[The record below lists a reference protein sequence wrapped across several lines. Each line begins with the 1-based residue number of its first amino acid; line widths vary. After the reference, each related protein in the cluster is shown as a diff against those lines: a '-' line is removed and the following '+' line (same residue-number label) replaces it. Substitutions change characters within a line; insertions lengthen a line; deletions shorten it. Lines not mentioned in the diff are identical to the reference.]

1 MQELWHRPI
10 VLMMV
15 LAGAYFAVRTNRVFS
30 QNLHND
36 TDVSFLFN
44 RCGKPLRRAYAAGI
58 LMQAGESIC
67 FPFMIMLRMAIAAGG
82 AGAIVWFA
90 VFSLLLK
97 CVQGAMGALG
107 TYYGRAGSTAALVI
121 CSAKREGI
129 GTGKNGAAVML
140 GIQASFAALGLAA
153 AAYALCGSARHGSGS
168 IIFYAAVC
176 MAAAAL
182 PIIKRGTAIFI
193 GAGAAFAVFIIAA
206 LLKNAANIMLI
217 LKIMLTDAVQLGRI
231 VFEYSGMGL
240 GACMGAG
247 ACLSAGLFLL
257 NAYSAGENADMF
269 PHPIYAAVYYQ
280 LRWSAAVITAFVVGM
295 LMLCFE
301 LEADANETTK
311 AIMAAFVCFF
321 GTRQLI
327 CAIRRLWKDMRIS
340 RAVCIAAGVA
350 ALITV
355 LNKSALSA
363 ALNVIA
369 CAGMAGHIIYALSD
383 SGWYFAL
390 MEDYRD
396 RYVWHSIPHP
406 DLMAEKEQDAGNGD
420 I

>member
-1 MQELWHRPI
+1 MQELWYRPI
-10 VLMMV
+10 VLLIV
-15 LAGAYFAVRTNRVFS
+15 LAGIYFTVRTNRVFS

-36 TDVSFLFN
+36 TDISFLFN

-67 FPFMIMLRMAIAAGG
+67 FPFIIMLRMAIAAGG
-82 AGAIVWFA
+82 AGSIVWFA

-107 TYYGRAGSTAALVI
+107 NYYGKPGSTAALVI
-121 CSAKREGI
+121 CSAKRKGI
-129 GTGKNGAAVML
+129 GTGKNGAAAML
-140 GIQASFAALGLAA
+140 GIQAAFAVLGVAAAVFAAPNDPDGGALIYAGIAA
-153 AAYALCGSARHGSGS
+153 
-168 IIFYAAVC
+168 
-176 MAAAAL
+176 AAAAL
-182 PIIKRGTAIFI
+182 LVCGRGRA
-193 GAGAAFAVFIIAA
+193 AGVCVGGAFAVFLAAA
-206 LLKNAANIMLI
+206 LLHNAANFMLI
-217 LKIMLTDAVQLGRI
+217 ITIMFTDAVQLGHI
-231 VFEYSGMGL
+231 VFAHSGMGL

-301 LEADANETTK
+301 LEADANGAAK

-327 CAIRRLWKDMRIS
+327 CAIKRIWKDRRIN
-340 RAVCIAAGVA
+340 RAVCIAACVA
-350 ALITV
+350 ALITM
-355 LNKSALSA
+355 LNKSTFGI
-363 ALNVIA
+363 ALNIIA

>member
-1 MQELWHRPI
+1 
-10 VLMMV
+10 
-15 LAGAYFAVRTNRVFS
+15 
-30 QNLHND
+30 
-36 TDVSFLFN
+36 
-44 RCGKPLRRAYAAGI
+44 
-58 LMQAGESIC
+58 
-67 FPFMIMLRMAIAAGG
+67 
-82 AGAIVWFA
+82 
-90 VFSLLLK
+90 
-97 CVQGAMGALG
+97 
-107 TYYGRAGSTAALVI
+107 
-121 CSAKREGI
+121 
-129 GTGKNGAAVML
+129 
-140 GIQASFAALGLAA
+140 
-153 AAYALCGSARHGSGS
+153 
-168 IIFYAAVC
+168 

-193 GAGAAFAVFIIAA
+193 GAGAAFAVFLAAA
-206 LLKNAANIMLI
+206 LLHNGANFMLI
-217 LKIMLTDAVQLGRI
+217 ITIMFTDAVQLGRI
-231 VFEYSGMGL
+231 VFAHSGMGL

-327 CAIRRLWKDMRIS
+327 CAIGRLWKDMRIN
-340 RAVCIAAGVA
+340 RVVCIAAGVA

-406 DLMAEKEQDAGNGD
+406 DLMAEKEQDMEEQD

>member
-1 MQELWHRPI
+1 MQELWYRPI
-10 VLMMV
+10 VLLIV
-15 LAGAYFAVRTNRVFS
+15 LAGIYFTVRTSRVFS

-44 RCGKPLRRAYAAGI
+44 RCDRPLRRAYAAGI

-82 AGAIVWFA
+82 AGSIVWFA

-107 TYYGRAGSTAALVI
+107 NYYGKPGSTAALIVR
-121 CSAKREGI
+121 SAKRKNA
-129 GTGKNGAAVML
+129 GTGKNGAAAML
-140 GIQASFAALGLAA
+140 GIQAAFTVLGITA
-153 AAYALCGSARHGSGS
+153 AAYALCGSARQGSGS

-231 VFEYSGMGL
+231 VFAHSGMGL

-257 NAYSAGENADMF
+257 NAYSAGENADML
-269 PHPIYAAVYYQ
+269 PHPIYAAVHYQ

-327 CAIRRLWKDMRIS
+327 CAIRRLWEDMRIN
-340 RAVCIAAGVA
+340 RVVCIAAGVA

-355 LNKSALSA
+355 LNKSVLSA

>member
-1 MQELWHRPI
+1 MQELWYRPI
-10 VLMMV
+10 VLLIV

-97 CVQGAMGALG
+97 CVQGALGALG
-107 TYYGRAGSTAALVI
+107 NYYGKPGSTAALIVR
-121 CSAKREGI
+121 SAKRKNA
-129 GTGKNGAAVML
+129 GTGKNGAAAML

-240 GACMGAG
+240 GACVGAG

-301 LEADANETTK
+301 LEADANGAAK

-327 CAIRRLWKDMRIS
+327 CAIGRLWKDMRIN
-340 RAVCIAAGVA
+340 RVVCIAAGVA

-406 DLMAEKEQDAGNGD
+406 DLMAEKEQDMEEQD

>member
-15 LAGAYFAVRTNRVFS
+15 LAGAYFTVRTNRVFS

-107 TYYGRAGSTAALVI
+107 TYYGREGSAATLVI
-121 CSAKREGI
+121 CSAKRKGI
-129 GTGKNGAAVML
+129 GTGKNGAAAVL
-140 GIQASFAALGLAA
+140 CIQAAFAALGVAA
-153 AAYALCGSARHGSGS
+153 AVFAAPNDPDGGALIYAG
-168 IIFYAAVC
+168 I
-176 MAAAAL
+176 AAATAAL
-182 PIIKRGTAIFI
+182 LVCGRGRA
-193 GAGAAFAVFIIAA
+193 AGVCVGGAFAVFLAAA
-206 LLKNAANIMLI
+206 LLHNAANFMLI
-217 LKIMLTDAVQLGRI
+217 ITIMFTDAVQLGRI
-231 VFEYSGMGL
+231 VFAHSGMGL

-327 CAIRRLWKDMRIS
+327 CAIGRLWKDMRIN
-340 RAVCIAAGVA
+340 RVVCIAAGVA

-396 RYVWHSIPHP
+396 RCVWHSIPHP

>member
-1 MQELWHRPI
+1 
-10 VLMMV
+10 
-15 LAGAYFAVRTNRVFS
+15 
-30 QNLHND
+30 
-36 TDVSFLFN
+36 
-44 RCGKPLRRAYAAGI
+44 
-58 LMQAGESIC
+58 
-67 FPFMIMLRMAIAAGG
+67 MIMLRMAIAAGG

-107 TYYGRAGSTAALVI
+107 TYYGRAGSTAALIVR
-121 CSAKREGI
+121 SAKRKNA
-129 GTGKNGAAVML
+129 GTGKNGAAAML

-327 CAIRRLWKDMRIS
+327 CAIGRLWKDMRIN
-340 RAVCIAAGVA
+340 RVVCIAAGVA

-406 DLMAEKEQDAGNGD
+406 DLMAEKEQDMEEQD

>member
-1 MQELWHRPI
+1 MSFLIRQTLIYAIPLMI
-10 VLMMV
+10 VA
-15 LAGAYFAVRTNRVFS
+15 LAGIFAERSGIINLALEGIMIFGAFIGVLFVRILQATGCF
-30 QNLHND
+30 D
-36 TDVSFLFN
+36 AA
-44 RCGKPLRRAYAAGI
+44 KAAGDWMA
-58 LMQAGESIC
+58 LQGYM
-67 FPFMIMLRMAIAAGG
+67 FLTMLVAAALG
-82 AGAIVWFA
+82 A

-107 TYYGRAGSTAALVI
+107 TYYGRAGSAAALVI
-121 CSAKREGI
+121 CSAKRKGI
-129 GTGKNGAAVML
+129 GTGKNGATAML
-140 GIQASFAALGLAA
+140 GIQAAFAALGVAA
-153 AAYALCGSARHGSGS
+153 AVFAAPKGSDGGALIYAG
-168 IIFYAAVC
+168 I
-176 MAAAAL
+176 AAATAAL
-182 PIIKRGTAIFI
+182 LVCGRGRA
-193 GAGAAFAVFIIAA
+193 AGVCVGGAFAVFLAAA
-206 LLKNAANIMLI
+206 LLHNGANLMLI
-217 LKIMLTDAVQLGRI
+217 ITIMFTDAVQLGRI
-231 VFEYSGMGL
+231 VFAHSGMGL

-327 CAIRRLWKDMRIS
+327 CAIGRLWKDMRIN
-340 RAVCIAAGVA
+340 RVVCIAAGVA

-406 DLMAEKEQDAGNGD
+406 DLMAEKEQDMEEQD

>member
-1 MQELWHRPI
+1 MP
-10 VLMMV
+10 
-15 LAGAYFAVRTNRVFS
+15 S
-30 QNLHND
+30 QMTQTEARL
-36 TDVSFLFN
+36 
-44 RCGKPLRRAYAAGI
+44 YAGI
-58 LMQAGESIC
+58 
-67 FPFMIMLRMAIAAGG
+67 AA
-82 AGAIVWFA
+82 A
-90 VFSLLLK
+90 
-97 CVQGAMGALG
+97 
-107 TYYGRAGSTAALVI
+107 TAALLV
-121 CSAKREGI
+121 CGRGR
-129 GTGKNGAAVML
+129 AA
-140 GIQASFAALGLAA
+140 G
-153 AAYALCGSARHGSGS
+153 
-168 IIFYAAVC
+168 VC
-176 MAAAAL
+176 V
-182 PIIKRGTAIFI
+182 G
-193 GAGAAFAVFIIAA
+193 GAFAVFIAAA
-206 LLKNAANIMLI
+206 LLHNGANFMLI
-217 LKIMLTDAVQLGRI
+217 ITIMFTDAVQLGRI
-231 VFEYSGMGL
+231 VFAHSGMGL
-240 GACMGAG
+240 GACVGAG

-327 CAIRRLWKDMRIS
+327 CAIGRLWKDMRIN
-340 RAVCIAAGVA
+340 RVVCIAAGVA

-396 RYVWHSIPHP
+396 RYVWHSTPHP
-406 DLMAEKEQDAGNGD
+406 DLMAEKEQDMEEQD

>member
-1 MQELWHRPI
+1 MQELWYRPI
-10 VLMMV
+10 VLLIV

-67 FPFMIMLRMAIAAGG
+67 FSMVRG
-82 AGAIVWFA
+82 V
-90 VFSLLLK
+90 
-97 CVQGAMGALG
+97 
-107 TYYGRAGSTAALVI
+107 
-121 CSAKREGI
+121 
-129 GTGKNGAAVML
+129 
-140 GIQASFAALGLAA
+140 LAA
-153 AAYALCGSARHGSGS
+153 AEMRAGGNGRARNLLWQGGQRGGACYMLRKAERHRHGQKRRRGNAVHTGVVCRAWVSGGR
-168 IIFYAAVC
+168 VC
-176 MAAAAL
+176 R
-182 PIIKRGTAIFI
+182 PKRLRRRRAYICRYCRGDS
-193 GAGAAFAVFIIAA
+193 GAACMRARQGGRSLRWGSVCP
-206 LLKNAANIMLI
+206 IMF
-217 LKIMLTDAVQLGRI
+217 TDAVQLGRI
-231 VFEYSGMGL
+231 VFAHSGMGL

-295 LMLCFE
+295 LMLCFD

-327 CAIRRLWKDMRIS
+327 CAIGRLWKDMRIN
-340 RAVCIAAGVA
+340 RVVCIAAGVA

-406 DLMAEKEQDAGNGD
+406 DLMAEKEQDMEEQD

>member
-1 MQELWHRPI
+1 M
-10 VLMMV
+10 
-15 LAGAYFAVRTNRVFS
+15 
-30 QNLHND
+30 
-36 TDVSFLFN
+36 
-44 RCGKPLRRAYAAGI
+44 
-58 LMQAGESIC
+58 
-67 FPFMIMLRMAIAAGG
+67 
-82 AGAIVWFA
+82 
-90 VFSLLLK
+90 
-97 CVQGAMGALG
+97 
-107 TYYGRAGSTAALVI
+107 
-121 CSAKREGI
+121 
-129 GTGKNGAAVML
+129 
-140 GIQASFAALGLAA
+140 
-153 AAYALCGSARHGSGS
+153 
-168 IIFYAAVC
+168 
-176 MAAAAL
+176 
-182 PIIKRGTAIFI
+182 
-193 GAGAAFAVFIIAA
+193 VFIIAA

-231 VFEYSGMGL
+231 VFAHSGMGL

-257 NAYSAGENADMF
+257 NAYSAGENADML

-301 LEADANETTK
+301 LEADANGAAK

-327 CAIRRLWKDMRIS
+327 CAIGRLWKDMRVN
-340 RAVCIAAGVA
+340 RVVCIAAGVA

-396 RYVWHSIPHP
+396 RCVWHSIPHP
-406 DLMAEKEQDAGNGD
+406 DLMAEKEQDMEEQD

>member
-10 VLMMV
+10 VLLMV
-15 LAGAYFAVRTNRVFS
+15 LAGAYFTVRTNRVFS

-36 TDVSFLFN
+36 TDISFLFN

-67 FPFMIMLRMAIAAGG
+67 FPFIIMLRMAIAAGG
-82 AGAIVWFA
+82 AGSIVWFA

-107 TYYGRAGSTAALVI
+107 NYYGKPGSTAALVI
-121 CSAKREGI
+121 CSAKRKGI
-129 GTGKNGAAVML
+129 GTGKNGAAAML
-140 GIQASFAALGLAA
+140 GIQAAFAVLGVVAVFAVPNDPDGGALIYAGIAA
-153 AAYALCGSARHGSGS
+153 
-168 IIFYAAVC
+168 
-176 MAAAAL
+176 AAAAL
-182 PIIKRGTAIFI
+182 LVCGRGRA
-193 GAGAAFAVFIIAA
+193 AGVCVGGAFAVFLAAA
-206 LLKNAANIMLI
+206 LLHNAANFMLI
-217 LKIMLTDAVQLGRI
+217 ITIMFTDAVQLGRI
-231 VFEYSGMGL
+231 VFAHSGMGL

-301 LEADANETTK
+301 LEADANGAAK

-327 CAIRRLWKDMRIS
+327 CAIGRLWRDMRVN
-340 RAVCIAAGVA
+340 RAVCIAACVA

-355 LNKSALSA
+355 LNKSVLGA

-369 CAGMAGHIIYALSD
+369 CAGMTGHIIYALSD

-396 RYVWHSIPHP
+396 RCVWHSIPHP

>member
-1 MQELWHRPI
+1 MQELWYRPI
-10 VLMMV
+10 VLLIV
-15 LAGAYFAVRTNRVFS
+15 LAGVYFTVRTGRVFS

-44 RCGKPLRRAYAAGI
+44 RCDRPLRRAYAAGI
-58 LMQAGESIC
+58 LVQVGENIC

-107 TYYGRAGSTAALVI
+107 TYYGRSGSTAALIVR
-121 CSAKREGI
+121 SAKRKDA

-140 GIQASFAALGLAA
+140 GIQAAFAALGLAA
-153 AAYALCGSARHGSGS
+153 AVFAAPNGSDGGAFIYAG
-168 IIFYAAVC
+168 I
-176 MAAAAL
+176 AAAL
-182 PIIKRGTAIFI
+182 LVYGRGRA
-193 GAGAAFAVFIIAA
+193 AGVCVGGAFAVFLAAA
-206 LLKNAANIMLI
+206 LLHNGANIMLI
-217 LKIMLTDAVQLGRI
+217 ITIMFTDAVQLGRI
-231 VFEYSGMGL
+231 VFAHSGMGM
-240 GACMGAG
+240 GACVGAG

-311 AIMAAFVCFF
+311 AIMTAFVCFF

-327 CAIRRLWKDMRIS
+327 CAIKRLWKDR
-340 RAVCIAAGVA
+340 RVNRVVCIAACAA
-350 ALITV
+350 ALITA
-355 LNKSALSA
+355 LNKSTFGI
-363 ALNVIA
+363 ALNIIA
-369 CAGMAGHIIYALSD
+369 CAGMTGHIIYALSD

-406 DLMAEKEQDAGNGD
+406 DLMAEKEQDMEEQD

>member
-82 AGAIVWFA
+82 AGSIVWFA

-107 TYYGRAGSTAALVI
+107 TYYGRAGSAAALVI
-121 CSAKREGI
+121 CSAKRKGI
-129 GTGKNGAAVML
+129 GTGKNGAAAML
-140 GIQASFAALGLAA
+140 CIQAAFAALGVAA

-231 VFEYSGMGL
+231 VFAHSGMGL

-257 NAYSAGENADMF
+257 NAYSAGENADML

-301 LEADANETTK
+301 LEADANGAAK

-327 CAIRRLWKDMRIS
+327 CAIGRLWKDMRVN
-340 RAVCIAAGVA
+340 RVVCIAA
-350 ALITV
+350 
-355 LNKSALSA
+355 
-363 ALNVIA
+363 
-369 CAGMAGHIIYALSD
+369 
-383 SGWYFAL
+383 
-390 MEDYRD
+390 R
-396 RYVWHSIPHP
+396 
-406 DLMAEKEQDAGNGD
+406 
-420 I
+420 

>member
-1 MQELWHRPI
+1 MQELWYRPI
-10 VLMMV
+10 VLLIV

-44 RCGKPLRRAYAAGI
+44 RCDRPLRRAYAAGI

-67 FPFMIMLRMAIAAGG
+67 FPFMIMLRIAIAAGG

-107 TYYGRAGSTAALVI
+107 TYYGKPGSTAALIVR
-121 CSAKREGI
+121 SAKRKNA
-129 GTGKNGAAVML
+129 GTGKNGAAAML
-140 GIQASFAALGLAA
+140 CIQAAFAALGLAA

-231 VFEYSGMGL
+231 VFAHSGMGL

-301 LEADANETTK
+301 LEADANGAAK

-327 CAIRRLWKDMRIS
+327 CAIGRLWKDMRIN
-340 RAVCIAAGVA
+340 RVVCIAAGVA

-355 LNKSALSA
+355 LKKSALSA

-406 DLMAEKEQDAGNGD
+406 DLMAEKEQDMEEQD

>member
-1 MQELWHRPI
+1 MQELWYRPI
-10 VLMMV
+10 MLLMV
-15 LAGAYFAVRTNRVFS
+15 LAGVYFTVRTSRVFS

-44 RCGKPLRRAYAAGI
+44 RCDRPLRRAYAAGI
-58 LMQAGESIC
+58 LAQVGESIC
-67 FPFMIMLRMAIAAGG
+67 FPFVVMLRMAIAAGG

-107 TYYGRAGSTAALVI
+107 IYYGRAGSTAALIVR
-121 CSAKREGI
+121 SAKRKNA
-129 GTGKNGAAVML
+129 GTGKTGAAIML
-140 GIQASFAALGLAA
+140 GIQAAFVSLGLAA
-153 AAYALCGSARHGSGS
+153 AVFAAPNGAGGMLIYAG
-168 IIFYAAVC
+168 IAA
-176 MAAAAL
+176 AAAAL
-182 PIIKRGTAIFI
+182 LVCRRGSTAETCI
-193 GAGAAFAVFIIAA
+193 GAAFIVFLAAA
-206 LLKNAANIMLI
+206 LLHNAANFMLI
-217 LKIMLTDAVQLGRI
+217 ITIMFTDAVQLGRI
-231 VFEYSGMGL
+231 VFTHSGMGL

-269 PHPIYAAVYYQ
+269 PHPIYAAVYHQ
-280 LRWSAAVITAFVVGM
+280 LRWSAAAITAFVIGM

-327 CAIRRLWKDMRIS
+327 CSIKRLWKDMRIN
-340 RAVCIAAGVA
+340 RAVCIAACAA
-350 ALITV
+350 ALITM
-355 LNKSALSA
+355 LNKSAFGI
-363 ALNVIA
+363 ALNIIA
-369 CAGMAGHIIYALSD
+369 CVGMTGHIIYALSD

-406 DLMAEKEQDAGNGD
+406 DLMAEKEQDMEKQD

>member
-1 MQELWHRPI
+1 MQELWYRPI
-10 VLMMV
+10 VLLIV

-107 TYYGRAGSTAALVI
+107 TYYGRAGSTAALIVR
-121 CSAKREGI
+121 SAKRKNA
-129 GTGKNGAAVML
+129 GTGKNGAAAML

-193 GAGAAFAVFIIAA
+193 GAGAAFAVFLAAA
-206 LLKNAANIMLI
+206 LLHNAANLMLI
-217 LKIMLTDAVQLGRI
+217 ITIMFTDAVQLGRI

-327 CAIRRLWKDMRIS
+327 CAIGRLWKDMRIN
-340 RAVCIAAGVA
+340 RVVCIAAGVA

-355 LNKSALSA
+355 LNKSTLSA

-406 DLMAEKEQDAGNGD
+406 DLMAEKEQDMEEQD

>member
-1 MQELWHRPI
+1 
-10 VLMMV
+10 
-15 LAGAYFAVRTNRVFS
+15 
-30 QNLHND
+30 
-36 TDVSFLFN
+36 
-44 RCGKPLRRAYAAGI
+44 
-58 LMQAGESIC
+58 MQAGESIC

-107 TYYGRAGSTAALVI
+107 TYYGRAGSAAALVI
-121 CSAKREGI
+121 CSAKRKGI
-129 GTGKNGAAVML
+129 GTGKNGAAAML

-153 AAYALCGSARHGSGS
+153 AAYALCGSARHGGGS

-231 VFEYSGMGL
+231 VFAHSGMGL

-301 LEADANETTK
+301 LEADANGAAK

-327 CAIRRLWKDMRIS
+327 CAIGRLWKDMRIN
-340 RAVCIAAGVA
+340 RVVCIAAGVA

>member
-107 TYYGRAGSTAALVI
+107 TYYGRAGSTAALIVR
-121 CSAKREGI
+121 SAKRKNA
-129 GTGKNGAAVML
+129 GTGKNGAAAML

-301 LEADANETTK
+301 LEADANGAAK

-406 DLMAEKEQDAGNGD
+406 DLMAEKEQDMEEQD

>member
-1 MQELWHRPI
+1 MQELWYRPI
-10 VLMMV
+10 VLLIV
-15 LAGAYFAVRTNRVFS
+15 LAGIYFTVRTNRVFS

-90 VFSLLLK
+90 VVSLLLK
-97 CVQGAMGALG
+97 CVQGALGALG
-107 TYYGRAGSTAALVI
+107 NYYGKPGSTAALIVR
-121 CSAKREGI
+121 SAKRKNA
-129 GTGKNGAAVML
+129 GTGKNGAAAML
-140 GIQASFAALGLAA
+140 GIQAAFTVLGITA
-153 AAYALCGSARHGSGS
+153 AAYALCGSARQGSGS

-231 VFEYSGMGL
+231 VFAHSGMGL
-240 GACMGAG
+240 GACVGAG

-327 CAIRRLWKDMRIS
+327 CAIRRLWKDMRIN
-340 RAVCIAAGVA
+340 RVVCIAAGVA

-406 DLMAEKEQDAGNGD
+406 DLMAEKEQDMEEQD

>member
-1 MQELWHRPI
+1 
-10 VLMMV
+10 
-15 LAGAYFAVRTNRVFS
+15 
-30 QNLHND
+30 
-36 TDVSFLFN
+36 
-44 RCGKPLRRAYAAGI
+44 
-58 LMQAGESIC
+58 
-67 FPFMIMLRMAIAAGG
+67 MLRMAIAAGG
-82 AGAIVWFA
+82 AGSIVWFA

-107 TYYGRAGSTAALVI
+107 NYYGKPGSTAALVI
-121 CSAKREGI
+121 CSAKRKGI
-129 GTGKNGAAVML
+129 GTGKNGAAAML
-140 GIQASFAALGLAA
+140 GIQAAFAALGLAA
-153 AAYALCGSARHGSGS
+153 AVFAAPNDPDGGALIYAG
-168 IIFYAAVC
+168 IAA
-176 MAAAAL
+176 AAAAL
-182 PIIKRGTAIFI
+182 LVCGRGRA
-193 GAGAAFAVFIIAA
+193 AGVCVGGAFAVFLAAA
-206 LLKNAANIMLI
+206 LLHNAANFMLI
-217 LKIMLTDAVQLGRI
+217 ITIMFTDAVQLGRI
-231 VFEYSGMGL
+231 VFEYSGMGM
-240 GACMGAG
+240 GACVGAG

-301 LEADANETTK
+301 LEADANETAK

-321 GTRQLI
+321 GARQLI
-327 CAIRRLWKDMRIS
+327 CAIKRLWKDRRIN
-340 RAVCIAAGVA
+340 RVVCIAAGVA

-369 CAGMAGHIIYALSD
+369 CAGMTGHIIYALSD

-396 RYVWHSIPHP
+396 RCVWHSIPHP
-406 DLMAEKEQDAGNGD
+406 DLMAEKEQDMEEQD

>member
-1 MQELWHRPI
+1 MQELWYRPI
-10 VLMMV
+10 VLLIV
-15 LAGAYFAVRTNRVFS
+15 LAGIYFTVRTNRVFS

-97 CVQGAMGALG
+97 CVQGAIGALG
-107 TYYGRAGSTAALVI
+107 NYYGKPGSTAALIVR
-121 CSAKREGI
+121 SAKRKNA
-129 GTGKNGAAVML
+129 GTGKNGAAAML
-140 GIQASFAALGLAA
+140 GIQAAFTVLGITA
-153 AAYALCGSARHGSGS
+153 AAYALCGSARQGSGS

-182 PIIKRGTAIFI
+182 PIIKRGTAIFF

-231 VFEYSGMGL
+231 VFAHSGMGL

-327 CAIRRLWKDMRIS
+327 CAIRRLWKDMRIN
-340 RAVCIAAGVA
+340 RVVCIAAGVA

-406 DLMAEKEQDAGNGD
+406 DLMAEKEQDMEEQD